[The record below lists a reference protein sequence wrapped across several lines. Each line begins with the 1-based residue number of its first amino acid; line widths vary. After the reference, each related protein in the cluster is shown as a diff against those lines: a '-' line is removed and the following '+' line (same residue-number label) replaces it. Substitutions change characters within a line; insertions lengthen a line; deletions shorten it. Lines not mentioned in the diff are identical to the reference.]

1 MTALVYAALIAVN
14 SCFWFTLAVTVA
26 HGDGQPSWMP
36 FAILA
41 LVTVPAALGVGLGWA
56 LKEQKR

>member
-1 MTALVYAALIAVN
+1 MTALVYAMLIAAN
-14 SCFWFTLAVTVA
+14 SGFWFALALATSEGRPA
-26 HGDGQPSWMP
+26 GLP

-56 LKEQKR
+56 LKEQRR